1 VIDPRVPSKVRKAI
15 WKALERRQESL
26 SPERLEGDLEEA
38 RREIKRLK
46 KQEQKLIYLFTV
58 GEYDEEL
65 LEVETRRLKQAQ
77 RQANSEYQKLNRQWA
92 TMSQAA
98 EQMKSLETYCEWPS
112 RNLENLDFE
121 QKRLVLEALDLKVV
135 VDRKEVMIRG
145 FLPVGSPSFLPAF
158 HEAKAV

>member
-1 VIDPRVPSKVRKAI
+1 M
-15 WKALERRQESL
+15 
-26 SPERLEGDLEEA
+26 
-38 RREIKRLK
+38 
-46 KQEQKLIYLFTV
+46 IYLFRV

-98 EQMKSLETYCEWPS
+98 EQMKSLETYCEWAS
-112 RNLENLDFE
+112 QNLENLDFE